1 MIPSNPSPTTLR
13 RYRDN
18 ILATYE
24 RATEEQ
30 KAKGKQWYPVAHDLA
45 TMLADGDTRKGAG
58 VIAALS
64 ANKSWSEN
72 TKIATRALGS
82 GKATGH
88 VRDALT
94 KATRI
99 LNGADP
105 ADVLPM
111 GAKTGNFYRCILDP
125 ADPEPVCVDR
135 HAHDV
140 AVGKA
145 FGNDDRGLSSK
156 GRYAA
161 LAGAYRSAAGRL
173 GILPSELQA
182 ITWVVQVESLR
193 GIGSRG
199 SNHG

>member
-1 MIPSNPSPTTLR
+1 MIPANPSPTTLR

-18 ILATYE
+18 IIATYE
-24 RATEEQ
+24 RATDEQ
-30 KAKGKQWYPVAHDLA
+30 KAKGKHWYPVAHDLA
-45 TMLADGDTRKGAG
+45 TMLADGNTRMGAG

-72 TKIATRALGS
+72 TRIAARAFGS

-99 LNGADP
+99 MNGADP

-111 GAKTGNFYRCILDP
+111 AAKTGNFYRCILDP
-125 ADPEPVCVDR
+125 SDPEPVCVDR

-140 AVGKA
+140 ATGHTL
-145 FGNDDRGLSSK
+145 GNEDRGLSSK

-161 LAGAYRSAAGRL
+161 LAGAYRAAADRL
-173 GILPSELQA
+173 GILPQELQA
-182 ITWVVQVESLR
+182 ITWTVHVESLR
-193 GIGSRG
+193 GLGTRG

>member
-1 MIPSNPSPTTLR
+1 MRVIACSR
-13 RYRDN
+13 N
-18 ILATYE
+18 IGLPGAVPAAEELA
-24 RATEEQ
+24 AHL
-30 KAKGKQWYPVAHDLA
+30 YPVAHDLA
-45 TMLADGDTRKGAG
+45 EMISGGDVRKGAG

-72 TKIATRALGS
+72 VKIATRAFGS

-88 VRDALT
+88 VKDAIN

-99 LNGADP
+99 MNGADP

-111 GAKTGNFYRCILDP
+111 GAKTGNFYLCILDP
-125 ADPEPVCVDR
+125 SDPHPVCVDR

-140 AVGKA
+140 AVGRT
-145 FGNDDRGLSSK
+145 FGDADRGLSSK
-156 GRYAA
+156 GRYNA
-161 LAGAYRSAAGRL
+161 LASAYRAAAERL

-193 GIGSRG
+193 GTSTRG
-199 SNHG
+199 HNH

>member
-1 MIPSNPSPTTLR
+1 MIPANPSPTTRR

-18 ILATYE
+18 IIAAYNA
-24 RATEEQ
+24 ATEDQ

-72 TKIATRALGS
+72 TKIAARALGS

-88 VRDALT
+88 VKDAIL

-99 LNGADP
+99 MNGADP
-105 ADVLPM
+105 VDVLPM
-111 GAKTGNFYRCILDP
+111 TMKTGNFYRCILDP
-125 ADPEPVCVDR
+125 SDPEPVCIDR

-140 AVGKA
+140 AVGKV

-156 GRYAA
+156 GRYNA
-161 LAGAYRSAAGRL
+161 LADAYRAAARVL
-173 GILPSELQA
+173 GIVPSELQA
-182 ITWVVQVESLR
+182 ITWVAQVESLHGTDTR
-193 GIGSRG
+193 GN
-199 SNHG
+199 NH